1 MVLSSL
7 CGKVIHSTHIMT
19 PICSSPS
26 KLIMT
31 WKNLVNKWWGLYR
44 TKMHVPSYLG
54 YMSLFCR
61 ACSDAASDSHTMR
74 LIFIL
79 KPQRNG
85 FTFGSFSLPFLLSYK
100 LEDSSSS
107 KLWRANHA
115 ARLIRTPKIK
125 AGVVLRRFRWVIL
138 TNNW

>member
-85 FTFGSFSLPFLLSYK
+85 FTFGSFSLPVFTLLQT
-100 LEDSSSS
+100 
-107 KLWRANHA
+107 RGQQQQQIV
-115 ARLIRTPKIK
+115 ARESCCEAYQDT
-125 AGVVLRRFRWVIL
+125 
-138 TNNW
+138 